1 MNEQELNKWK
11 FQNERLQREY
21 QNYCMAYS
29 QKEKEMAKFQIQQ
42 ILCSSPLIDY
52 INEQHPFAHPFGIT
66 KYGLD
71 SETEKSI
78 NEIDEIA
85 KGIRIYK

>member
-11 FQNERLQREY
+11 SQNEGLQRAY
-21 QNYCMAYS
+21 QNYTMADS
-29 QKEKEMAKFQIQQ
+29 QKDKEMAKHQIQQ
-42 ILCSSPLIDY
+42 ILSSKPFFEY
-52 INEQHPFAHPFGIT
+52 ICDQHPIANPFGIM

-71 SETEKSI
+71 FETERII

-85 KGIRIYK
+85 KGKKIY